1 MTFSTKFMGYR
12 RSNGAIGIR
21 NHVLIIPTVSCVNR
35 VAMDIANKAGGVTF
49 MHPYGCTFD
58 AEENQITEHSYIGHG
73 LNPNVGAV
81 LVLSLGCET
90 ASAERVASEIAK
102 SGKPVE
108 TLIVQQEGGS
118 RTTGTAGIEIVKRMR
133 QELDAQPQEEGDLS
147 ELLIA
152 LECGSSDS
160 FSGLTANPA
169 VGEAADI
176 IVSHGGTVILSEV
189 TEMVGAEQVLARRG
203 KTDEIKRDLLALI
216 KKYEVELSLSTD
228 DDSGV
233 FIAPG
238 NIAGG
243 LTTIEEKSLGC
254 IYKAGTKAITEIVG
268 YGVAPTQRGVII
280 MDTPG
285 FDIASVTGKVAGGA
299 HMVLFT
305 TGKGTPTGS
314 SIAPVIKI
322 SSNNKT
328 FQHLN
333 EDTDISAGDVLEGTK
348 TLKQVG
354 VEIADLVMDIARG
367 KEAKGEYFN
376 IQEFAIPNVSVVKKE
391 VIHAKLAQ
399 LNDFRFVQS

>member
-1 MTFSTKFMGYR
+1 MIDTTFMGYR

-21 NHVLIIPTVSCVNR
+21 NHVLVIPTVSCVNR
-35 VAMDIANKAGGVTF
+35 VAMDIANKAGAVTF
-49 MHPYGCTFD
+49 LHPYGCTFD
-58 AEENQITEHSYIGHG
+58 AEENSLTEHAYIGHG
-73 LNPNVGAV
+73 LHPNVGAV

-90 ASAERVASEIAK
+90 ASAARVAQGIAA
-102 SGKPVE
+102 SGKRVE
-108 TLIVQQEGGS
+108 TLIVQREGGS
-118 RTTGTAGIEIVKRMR
+118 RTTGMAGIEIVRDMR
-133 QELDAQPQEEGDLS
+133 RELDAQPTEPGDLS

-152 LECGSSDS
+152 LECGSSDA

-176 IVSHGGTVILSEV
+176 IVAKGGTVILSEV
-189 TEMVGAEQVLARRG
+189 TEMVGAEHVLARRG
-203 KTDEIKRDLLALI
+203 KNDQIRQELLSLI
-216 KKYEVELSLSTD
+216 KKYEVDLSMSTE
-228 DDSGV
+228 DDSGI
-233 FIAPG
+233 FISPG
-238 NIAGG
+238 NVAGG

-254 IYKAGTKAITEIVG
+254 IYKAGTQTITQIVG
-268 YGVAPTQRGVII
+268 YGHAPTERGVII

-314 SIAPVIKI
+314 SIAPVLKI

-328 FQHLN
+328 FHHLN
-333 EDTDISAGDVLEGTK
+333 EDTDMSAGDVLEGTK
-348 TLKQVG
+348 TLRQVG
-354 VEIADLVMDIARG
+354 KEIAQLVMDVARG
-367 KEAKGEYFN
+367 KQAKGEYYN

-391 VIHAKLAQ
+391 VIHAELAK

>member
-1 MTFSTKFMGYR
+1 MFDTKFMGYR

-58 AEENQITEHSYIGHG
+58 VEENLITEHSYIGHG
-73 LNPNVGAV
+73 LHPNVGAV

-90 ASAERVASEIAK
+90 ASASKVSQEIAK
-102 SGKPVE
+102 SGKRVE
-108 TLIVQQEGGS
+108 TLIVQKVGGS
-118 RTTGTAGIEIVKRMR
+118 RTTGAAGIELVRQMR
-133 QELDAQPQEEGDLS
+133 QDLDAQPLEEGDLS

-152 LECGSSDS
+152 LECGSSDA

-189 TEMVGAEQVLARRG
+189 SEMVGAEHVLARRG
-203 KTDEIKRDLLALI
+203 KTDQIKQDLLSLI
-216 KKYEVELSLSTD
+216 KKYEVEMSMSTE

-254 IYKAGTKAITEIVG
+254 IYKAGTKNITEIVG
-268 YGVAPTQRGVII
+268 YGVAPKEKGVII

-285 FDIASVTGKVAGGA
+285 FDISSVTGKVAGGA

-328 FQHLN
+328 FRHLN

-354 VEIADLVMDIARG
+354 VEIADLVMDTARG

-391 VIHAKLAQ
+391 VIHAKLAK
-399 LNDFRFVQS
+399 LNDFRFVQP